1 MEVRG
6 NLPDRPGPNR
16 RYTPK
21 KQSISETNIKPPP
34 PELLENRA
42 KPEADFVE
50 LEGGFTMYPSEI
62 LEFSDGTDNPT

>member
-6 NLPDRPGPNR
+6 NVPDSPGPNR

-21 KQSISETNIKPPP
+21 KQSISETNIKRPS

>member
-1 MEVRG
+1 MEALG
-6 NLPDRPGPNR
+6 NLPDNPGPNR

-21 KQSISETNIKPPP
+21 KSISETNIKRPH
-34 PELLENRA
+34 PEMLEDRA

-62 LEFSDGTDNPT
+62 LEFSDGTDNPI

>member
-6 NLPDRPGPNR
+6 NLPDNPGSNR

-21 KQSISETNIKPPP
+21 KQSISETNIKRPH
-34 PELLENRA
+34 PEMLENRA